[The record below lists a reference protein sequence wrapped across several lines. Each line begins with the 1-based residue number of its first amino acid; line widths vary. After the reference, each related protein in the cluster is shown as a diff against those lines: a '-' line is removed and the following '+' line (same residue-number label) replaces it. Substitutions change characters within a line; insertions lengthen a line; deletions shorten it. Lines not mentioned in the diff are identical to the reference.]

1 LWNFAVDVAALK
13 AEHQQRLQQAAA
25 AAPARAMIMVE
36 GHASCSGSASLNE
49 RLARSRAETAAAFL
63 RAQRSD
69 LRVGTNYFGER
80 TPQPPV
86 TAGDGEAMA
95 RNRRVEVY
103 IVDVARTRLGLPAF
117 QLPRPAPLPT
127 PLAAA
132 APAGGAAGSE
142 EP

>member
-1 LWNFAVDVAALK
+1 
-13 AEHQQRLQQAAA
+13 
-25 AAPARAMIMVE
+25 MIMVE
-36 GHASCSGSASLNE
+36 GYASCSGSASLNE

-80 TPQPPV
+80 TPRPAV

-103 IVDVARTRLGLPAF
+103 IVDVARTRHGLPAF
-117 QLPRPAPLPT
+117 RLPT
-127 PLAAA
+127 RTALLAPVMAG
-132 APAGGAAGSE
+132 APAGGAAGPE
-142 EP
+142 KP